1 MHKRV
6 KDFILGI
13 KQIHPEFFRDVDA
26 LDCGS
31 LDINGNNRPF
41 FIDSHYT
48 GIDIVDGKN
57 MDVVTR
63 VHEFNPQKLFH
74 VIISTEMLEH
84 DEYLS
89 QSLAKMFELLKP
101 GGLLI
106 ITAAGFGRAEY
117 GTVDHHPKDSPM
129 THNHYQN
136 VEPEQFA
143 SSLPLHEF
151 RVWAISQV
159 DTDIR
164 FYGIKKQS

>member
-1 MHKRV
+1 MHKAV
-6 KDFILGI
+6 TSFIQDI
-13 KQIHPEFFRDVDA
+13 KAKHPEFFRFSTV

-31 LDINGNNRPF
+31 LDINGSNRPF
-41 FIDSHYT
+41 FADSHYT

-57 MDVVTR
+57 VDYVTR

-74 VIISTEMLEH
+74 VVISTEMLEH

-89 QSLAKMFELLKP
+89 RSLARMFELLKP

-106 ITAAGFGRAEY
+106 ITAAGFGRAEH

-136 VEPEQFA
+136 VEPEQFLTN
-143 SSLPLHEF
+143 LPLHEF
-151 RVWAISQV
+151 RAWAISQV

-164 FYGIKKQS
+164 LYGIKKQP